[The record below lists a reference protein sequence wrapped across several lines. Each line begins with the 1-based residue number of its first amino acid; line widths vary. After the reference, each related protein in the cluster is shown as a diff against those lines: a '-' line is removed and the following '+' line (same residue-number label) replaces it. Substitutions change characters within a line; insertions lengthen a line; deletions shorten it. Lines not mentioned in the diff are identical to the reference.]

1 MTLQA
6 ISKGFELFKEIGLRF
21 SLNILPLVILFG
33 FVAGQGSSSSLA
45 EGISNRD
52 ILLILLNNFLIAPL
66 ITIFAILLANDL
78 VEKKDRDVLVYYA
91 ISWKFLLKI
100 LILSLITASL
110 IGIGLILFIIPGLLF
125 AAIFLLV
132 NYFAILENKSI
143 QDSILLSWKKSRNNF
158 IQYLLMA
165 SFFWMLTILSI
176 SFFSYVSESFNNLN
190 EIPMYISFLS
200 SSIAIYIQ
208 VCLIS
213 FPILVFYKSE
223 SQTRSKI
230 ESS

>member
-1 MTLQA
+1 MYKRQ
-6 ISKGFELFKEIGLRF
+6 
-21 SLNILPLVILFG
+21 
-33 FVAGQGSSSSLA
+33 
-45 EGISNRD
+45 
-52 ILLILLNNFLIAPL
+52 
-66 ITIFAILLANDL
+66 
-78 VEKKDRDVLVYYA
+78 LVYYA

-143 QDSILLSWKKSRNNF
+143 QDSILLSWRKSRNNF

-176 SFFSYVSESFNNLN
+176 SFFSYASESFNNLN
-190 EIPMYISFLS
+190 EIPVYISFLS